1 MPNIL
6 LPMDMHNVFRECDY
20 EIRGLSRHA
29 NAKVDAFME
38 PLINELTRRRPAWTF
53 VSRNSAVSNDGTNYF
68 YTRFEVRVGD
78 ETIGLIDQDINWRTS
93 EKSYEFDCRQLKTK
107 RSRGTATRTKDL
119 KKAVKLIIG
128 SFNELSYVEHAHKA
142 NTSIRNTAY
151 RQVSAH
157 KYTFSQLEGKARPH
171 VMSFLSKHWSE
182 FVGSIPGVE
191 LQSELSEMLNV
202 YEEAAAAAVI
212 YEAVSVKGAIV
223 KLLNDKYIVSRV
235 GSDEIHTYTNQ
246 TLPNDLRGGIGALK
260 LVSEDTTVSGI
271 GVRSPEGA
279 FYVLPNESGN
289 E

>member
-6 LPMDMHNVFRECDY
+6 LPMDLHNVFRECDY
-20 EIRGLSRHA
+20 EMRESPRHA

-78 ETIGLIDQDINWRTS
+78 ETIGSIDQDINWRTS

-142 NTSIRNTAY
+142 STSIRNTAY

-157 KYTFSQLEGKARPH
+157 KSTFSQLERKARPH

-182 FVGSIPGVE
+182 FVGSIPSVE
-191 LQSELSEMLNV
+191 LQSELSEMLNA
-202 YEEAAAAAVI
+202 YEEAAAADVI
-212 YEAVSVKGAIV
+212 YEAVSVKGAVV
-223 KLLNDKYIVSRV
+223 KLLDDKYIVSRV